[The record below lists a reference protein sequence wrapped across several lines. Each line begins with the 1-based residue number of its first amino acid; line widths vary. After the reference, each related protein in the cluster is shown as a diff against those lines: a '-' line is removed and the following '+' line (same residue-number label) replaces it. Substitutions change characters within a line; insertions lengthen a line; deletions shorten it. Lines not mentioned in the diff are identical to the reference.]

1 MSELAGYEYNYIT
14 VPLYDTLGVTA
25 IEFIVNQTEMEI
37 IIASVDKA
45 SIVLDMKASLPTVKT
60 VIVMGEVTDALAS
73 EAKQL
78 DVNIISWTDVEKNGR
93 DRPVEAVHP
102 TTESV
107 ATICYTS
114 GTTGTPKYVWGKKN
128 KEGRGQSFF
137 LYYSTTQQYERQDLD
152 WSVRFR

>member
-45 SIVLDMKASLPTVKT
+45 SIVLDMKATLPTVKT
-60 VIVMGEVTDALAS
+60 IIVMGEVTDALAS

-78 DVNIISWTDVEKNGR
+78 DVNIHSWTEIEKNGR

-102 TTESV
+102 TTEDI

-114 GTTGTPKYVWGKKN
+114 GTTGTPK
-128 KEGRGQSFF
+128 
-137 LYYSTTQQYERQDLD
+137 
-152 WSVRFR
+152 